1 MIDTSFLI
9 KLSAAVDEKE
19 SKGFPVDKKKEEK
32 KEETPKKADEKAKVD
47 NTPKEEGSEKNVD
60 NIPKEEGSE
69 KMNEGKQAEGEIK
82 EDAPAEA
89 VVGQPQP
96 TQMPQNTLSLIMDF
110 FSQNPNPQDVD
121 FQSFV
126 EQNGMDVS
134 QANSIAYALASKTVN
149 LLRSGASVE
158 EQLDPNTVD
167 PEQLQ
172 MGIEIEQRHTTDIP
186 IAKKLALD
194 NLTIHPEYY
203 SLLQN
208 MFNQLDE
215 EENAA
220 AVPTMNKN
228 DQYNGESQ
236 NTYNG
241 DNAMPVGTMNAT
253 EG

>member
-47 NTPKEEGSEKNVD
+47 NTPKEEGSEKTN
-60 NIPKEEGSE
+60 EEKPAVE
-69 KMNEGKQAEGEIK
+69 INQEDAPVEAAEGEI
-82 EDAPAEA
+82 
-89 VVGQPQP
+89 PQP
-96 TQMPQNTLSLIMDF
+96 TQMPQNALSLIMDF

-121 FQSFV
+121 FQAFA

-134 QANSIAYALASKTVN
+134 QANTLAYVLASKTVN

-172 MGIEIEQRHTTDIP
+172 MGIEIEQRHTTDMP

-194 NLTIHPEYY
+194 NLAIHPEYY